1 MAVITRFAPSPTGT
15 LHLGSART
23 ALFNWLY
30 ARHYGGQFLLRI
42 EDTDRE
48 RSTLDSQN
56 DIEENLKWLG
66 LCWDG
71 EKVIQSQRQQRHKDV
86 AYALLE
92 AGKAYRCY
100 CTPQELAQ
108 LREQALAEGR
118 PPLYDRRWR
127 NKEDHPMDQ
136 PFAIR
141 LKTPLEGV
149 TFLNDQVQ
157 GPIKVDNHSLDDMV
171 LLRSDGTPT
180 YMLAVVVDDHDM
192 GVTHIIRG
200 DDHLTNAFRQLQIY
214 HAMGWN
220 APSMAHIPLI
230 HSMDGAK
237 LSKRHG
243 ATSVS
248 TYRDQGILPEA
259 LFNGL
264 LRLGWSHGNEEKI
277 SRAQAVSWFDGTSL
291 SKSAARFDYDKILAL
306 NSHYLKQM
314 TAPDLW
320 ALLEQTP
327 PLTDLGE
334 RERGM
339 KILPALAQRSKTLQ
353 EIKDSLPIYTFP
365 HLDPLPSVS
374 REGKEILVSF
384 AQALP
389 QELEWSHEAL
399 EKFMRNWAQD
409 RGMGFGQLAKLLRIG
424 LTGQPVSPGLT
435 DIMGAL
441 GREWV
446 IDRLYEVQ
454 EEGQEAMQGQG
465 QETS

>member
-1 MAVITRFAPSPTGT
+1 MTVITRFAPSPTGS

-56 DIEENLKWLG
+56 DIEEGLQWLG
-66 LCWDG
+66 LLWDG
-71 EKVIQSQRQQRHKDV
+71 ERVIQSHRQNRHKDV
-86 AYALLE
+86 VDALLE

-108 LREQALAEGR
+108 LREQAVKEGR

-127 NKEDHPMDQ
+127 DKGAPSVDM

-149 TFLNDQVQ
+149 TSLHDQVQ
-157 GPIKVDNHSLDDMV
+157 GLINVENHTLDDMV

-200 DDHLTNAFRQLQIY
+200 DDHLTNAFRQIQIY
-214 HAMGWN
+214 HAMGW
-220 APSMAHIPLI
+220 APPSMGHIPLI

-248 TYRDQGILPEA
+248 SYRDQGILPQA

-277 SRAQAVSWFDGTSL
+277 SCEQAVEWFDGTSL
-291 SKSAARFDYDKILAL
+291 SKSSARFDYDKILAL
-306 NSHYLKQM
+306 NSHYLRHTK
-314 TAPDLW
+314 APELW
-320 ALLEQTP
+320 ELLERTP
-327 PLTDLGE
+327 PLSDLGD
-334 RERGM
+334 RERGL

-353 EIKDSLPIYTFP
+353 ELKVALSLYTFP
-365 HLDPLPSVS
+365 HLSPLP
-374 REGKEILVSF
+374 EMALEQKEVLVSF
-384 AQALP
+384 AHPLSQD
-389 QELEWSHEAL
+389 LEWSHEVL
-399 EKFMRNWAQD
+399 EAFMRHWAKERD
-409 RGMGFGQLAKLLRIG
+409 LGFGQLAKLLRLG
-424 LTGQPVSPGLT
+424 LTGHPISPGLT
-435 DIMGAL
+435 DMMMAL

-446 IDRLYEVQ
+446 IHRLNEVQ
-454 EEGQEAMQGQG
+454 ERQGTQK
-465 QETS
+465 E